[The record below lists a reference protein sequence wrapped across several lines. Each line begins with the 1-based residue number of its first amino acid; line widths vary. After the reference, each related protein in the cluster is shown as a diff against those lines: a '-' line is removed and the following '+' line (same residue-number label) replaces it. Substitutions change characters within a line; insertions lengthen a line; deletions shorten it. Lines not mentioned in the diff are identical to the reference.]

1 MKNLKRTVG
10 NNVSKKPHSVVAELY
25 KGNNQEFVGSECQ
38 KNGITRSVL
47 NNILKM
53 SCENKSEIE
62 KASSSL
68 ASNVTHVSAV
78 GKNIPCLILSNRL
91 VLELDE
97 VRNKMRKSW
106 KEFLAWVL
114 AISLSKPNI
123 EEKSLRK
130 AVERLR
136 EKGQNMHKH
145 QQADNMEELLNDEFK
160 LPQKRNSF
168 GTSDKMEAVT
178 VDLDPKVVFNEA
190 LRKSAAEIESLV
202 ISLEQSDSEVQ
213 LLHEAARELSLSGM
227 SKAEEVANLQKEL
240 ADMKRKHKQKSEELQ
255 KAMEKLGPLSTR
267 NVNKKIKRRDE
278 LGAKLKEKA
287 NEQKKE
293 IQDIQEQ
300 TALQLQE
307 KEREYEE
314 IIDEK
319 NEIIINL
326 NSKLDAALAAKSKS
340 QKLKWYYKDK
350 AKHGKNQ
357 KNERHLL
364 SKISELKSRIA
375 ELENE

>member
-1 MKNLKRTVG
+1 MTLLTLDARLTLPSYMKNLKRTVG

-25 KGNNQEFVGSECQ
+25 KGNNQEFVGSECH

-145 QQADNMEELLNDEFK
+145 QQADNIEELLNDEFK

-278 LGAKLKEKA
+278 LGAILKEKA
-287 NEQKKE
+287 NEQKKRNSRHSRTDSTT
-293 IQDIQEQ
+293 I
-300 TALQLQE
+300 TR
-307 KEREYEE
+307 ERT
-314 IIDEK
+314 
-319 NEIIINL
+319 
-326 NSKLDAALAAKSKS
+326 
-340 QKLKWYYKDK
+340 
-350 AKHGKNQ
+350 
-357 KNERHLL
+357 
-364 SKISELKSRIA
+364 RI
-375 ELENE
+375 

>member
-25 KGNNQEFVGSECQ
+25 KGNNQKFVGSECQ
-38 KNGITRSVL
+38 KDGITRSVL

-97 VRNKMRKSW
+97 VGNKMRKSW

-136 EKGQNMHKH
+136 EKGQSMHKH
-145 QQADNMEELLNDEFK
+145 QQADNIEELLNDEFK

-213 LLHEAARELSLSGM
+213 LLREAARELSLSGM
-227 SKAEEVANLQKEL
+227 SKADEVANLQKEL
-240 ADMKRKHKQKSEELQ
+240 ADIKHKHKQKSEELE
-255 KAMEKLGPLSTR
+255 KAMEKLGTL
-267 NVNKKIKRRDE
+267 NKKC
-278 LGAKLKEKA
+278 
-287 NEQKKE
+287 Q
-293 IQDIQEQ
+293 
-300 TALQLQE
+300 
-307 KEREYEE
+307 
-314 IIDEK
+314 
-319 NEIIINL
+319 
-326 NSKLDAALAAKSKS
+326 
-340 QKLKWYYKDK
+340 
-350 AKHGKNQ
+350 Q
-357 KNERHLL
+357 KN
-364 SKISELKSRIA
+364 
-375 ELENE
+375 